1 LINVLVDI
9 IIRVLMYALLLTGVW
24 LFLGRHIVHFIR
36 ENNKISRFK
45 SIQSEKPD
53 SKFSSH
59 ISFLIRVTTGKEA
72 KDSVFYFLILSV
84 FLFLISFTVTAGL
97 FGISIFF
104 ILISSFIGLLPYI
117 YLRFKLKSIQLTGSY
132 EAENLISEL
141 TSFYKISDFNMAS
154 AIDKTVEAI
163 KGSPLSKKALFI
175 LSFRIKDYK
184 DRKELKSSV
193 DFFVSMFGTEW
204 AVLLGMSIF
213 ESIANGTNVSVSLD
227 SILSN
232 LKEIKSS
239 IEKDKRA
246 NYEAF
251 TMVKFV
257 IPVIYILSVF
267 TCVKYFGFT
276 LDKFFYYQFS
286 TELGIKFFMAIAILS
301 VIGFWSMY
309 ILSRPK
315 FDF

>member
-1 LINVLVDI
+1 MVGTIDI
-9 IIRVLMYALLLTGVW
+9 IVRALMYAILLTGVW
-24 LFLGRHIVHFIR
+24 LFLGRYLVRFIR
-36 ENNKISRFK
+36 EKNKIYRFK
-45 SIQSEKPD
+45 GRSSEKPD
-53 SKFSSH
+53 NKFTAH
-59 ISFLIRVTTGKEA
+59 IRLLIRITTSKDSR
-72 KDSVFYFLILSV
+72 DSVFYFLFLSV
-84 FLFLISFTVTAGL
+84 FLFSVSFTVTAGL

-104 ILISSFIGLLPYI
+104 ILMSSLMGLLPYI
-117 YLRFKLKSIQLTGSY
+117 YLRFKLKSLQLAGSY
-132 EAENLISEL
+132 EAENLLSEL
-141 TSFYKISDFNMAS
+141 TSMYKISDFNMAS
-154 AIDKTVEAI
+154 AIDKTVETI
-163 KGSPLSKKALFI
+163 KDSTLSKKALFI
-175 LSFRIKDYK
+175 LSVKIKDYK
-184 DRKELKSSV
+184 DKGELQSAV

-213 ESIANGTNVSVSLD
+213 ESVANGTNVSVSLD
-227 SILSN
+227 NILSN

-257 IPVIYILSVF
+257 IPIVYILSVF

-276 LDKFFYYQFS
+276 IGKFFFYQFN
-286 TELGIKFFMAIAILS
+286 TALGIKFFMAISVLS
-301 VIGFWSMY
+301 VISFWSMY

>member
-1 LINVLVDI
+1 MNSTIES
-9 IIRVLMYALLLTGVW
+9 IIRVLMYVLLLTGMW
-24 LFLGRHIVHFIR
+24 LFLGRHIVRFIR
-36 ENNKISRFK
+36 EENKAYRFK
-45 SIQSEKPD
+45 ARSIEKPD
-53 SKFSSH
+53 NKFTAH
-59 ISFLIRVTTGKEA
+59 IKLLIRITTGN
-72 KDSVFYFLILSV
+72 DVRNSVFYFLFFSA
-84 FLFLISFTVTAGL
+84 FLFFISFTVTTGL
-97 FGISIFF
+97 FGVSIFF
-104 ILISSFIGLLPYI
+104 ILISALIGLLPYI
-117 YLRFKLKSIQLTGSY
+117 YLRFKLKSLQLAGSY
-132 EAENLISEL
+132 EAEELLSEL
-141 TSFYKISDFNMAS
+141 TSMYKISDFNMAS
-154 AIDKTVEAI
+154 AIDKTVENI
-163 KGSPLSKKALFI
+163 KVSPLSKKALFI
-175 LSFRIKDYK
+175 LSVRIKDYK
-184 DRKELKSSV
+184 DINELKSAV

-213 ESIANGTNVSVSLD
+213 ESIANGTNVAVSLD
-227 SILSN
+227 GILSN

-257 IPVIYILSVF
+257 IPIIYILSVF

-276 LDKFFYYQFS
+276 LGKFFYYQFN
-286 TELGIKFFMAIAILS
+286 TALGIKFFMAIAVLS

>member
-1 LINVLVDI
+1 MSGTIDI
-9 IIRVLMYALLLTGVW
+9 IVRALMYIILLTGAW
-24 LFLGRHIVHFIR
+24 LFLGRKLINFIR
-36 ENNKISRFK
+36 QRNRGYRFPTKIK
-45 SIQSEKPD
+45 AKPD
-53 SKFSSH
+53 NKFTAH
-59 ISFLIRVTTGKEA
+59 IRQLIRITTGKSGS
-72 KDSVFYFLILSV
+72 DSVFYFLFLSV
-84 FLFLISFTVTAGL
+84 CMFFTSFTVTVGL

-104 ILISSFIGLLPYI
+104 ILMSALIGFLPYI
-117 YLRFKLKSIQLTGSY
+117 YLRFRLKRLQLEGSY
-132 EAENLISEL
+132 EAESLLGEL
-141 TSFYKISDFNMAS
+141 TSMYKISDFNMSS
-154 AIDKTVEAI
+154 AIDKTVETL

-175 LSFRIKDYK
+175 LSLKIKDYK
-184 DRKELKSSV
+184 DREELQSAV

-204 AVLLGMSIF
+204 AELLGMSIF
-213 ESIANGTNVSVSLD
+213 EAIANGTNVSVSLD

-251 TMVKFV
+251 TMVKFIV
-257 IPVIYILSVF
+257 PIVYILSVF

-276 LDKFFYYQFS
+276 LGKFFYYQFN
-286 TELGIKFFMAIAILS
+286 TGLGIKFFIAISVLS
-301 VIGFWSMY
+301 VISFWSMY

>member
-1 LINVLVDI
+1 MNGTIEA

-24 LFLGRHIVHFIR
+24 LFLGRYLVRFIR
-36 ENNKISRFK
+36 EKNKVYRFK
-45 SIQSEKPD
+45 GRSSEKPD
-53 SKFSSH
+53 NKFTAH
-59 ISFLIRVTTGKEA
+59 IRLLIRITTGKKG
-72 KDSVFYFLILSV
+72 KDNVFYFLFLSI
-84 FLFLISFTVTAGL
+84 FLFSISFTITSGL

-104 ILISSFIGLLPYI
+104 VLMSALIGLLPYI
-117 YLRFKLKSIQLTGSY
+117 YLRFKFKSLQLAGSY
-132 EAENLISEL
+132 EAENLLSEL
-141 TSFYKISDFNMAS
+141 TSMYKISDFNMAS
-154 AIDKTVEAI
+154 AIDKTIETI

-175 LSFRIKDYK
+175 LSVKIKDYK
-184 DRKELKSSV
+184 DKGELQSAV

-213 ESIANGTNVSVSLD
+213 ESVANGTNVSVSLD
-227 SILSN
+227 GILSN

-257 IPVIYILSVF
+257 IPIVYVLSVF

-276 LDKFFYYQFS
+276 IGKFFFYQFN
-286 TELGIKFFMAIAILS
+286 TALGIKFFMAISVLS
-301 VIGFWSMY
+301 VISFWSMY
-309 ILSRPK
+309 VLSRPK